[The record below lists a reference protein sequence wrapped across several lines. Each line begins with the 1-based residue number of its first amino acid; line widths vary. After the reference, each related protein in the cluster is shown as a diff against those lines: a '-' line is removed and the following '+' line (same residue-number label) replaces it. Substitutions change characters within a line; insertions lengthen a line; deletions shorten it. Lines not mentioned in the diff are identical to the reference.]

1 MDNEIDAMAFGRN
14 LPISTK
20 QAVEVCNFIRG
31 KKVQKAKT
39 ILGEVIEMKTAVPF
53 RRFNK
58 DMGHKRGRIAA
69 GRYPIK
75 TSQHILG
82 IIKSAE
88 INAQAKGMN
97 SQNLFIKVIEANQGT
112 GTQRYGRRRGISAKR
127 THVEVILFEK
137 AQKKKAEKTQ
147 PGKIKEKQQEE
158 VKKTEKKQQEEV
170 KKTEEVKKH
179 D

>member
-1 MDNEIDAMAFGRN
+1 MDNKIDAIAFGRN

-31 KKVQKAKT
+31 KNIQKAKT
-39 ILGEVIEMKTAVPF
+39 ILGEVIKMKTAVPF

-82 IIKSAE
+82 IINSAE

-97 SQNLFIKVIEANQGT
+97 SQNLFIKLIEANRGT

-127 THVEVILFEK
+127 THIEVTLFEK
-137 AQKKKAEKTQ
+137 EQKKKAEKKQ
-147 PGKIKEKQQEE
+147 PREIKEKQEE
-158 VKKTEKKQQEEV
+158 VKKTEDVKKVEEV